1 VIDGLYINLERSPE
15 RRAAMEQQLRE
26 ARLPYPVRRFPAL
39 EGATLRDCPPGLR
52 APQWGCFQSHLAALE
67 ASLSSE
73 APLHVM
79 EDDALLGPEL
89 AGLPGILETLEA
101 GSGGDWDLLF
111 LDATL
116 IELPD
121 MQLMYEWTEL
131 AREKGT
137 VHVRGV
143 PRGFCLYGLHS
154 YVVNGRRKGRVH
166 AFLRQYSRAGRAIDG
181 VTAHGIQSGA
191 LKASVTAPFLTSG
204 SDLGLTNRT
213 LGERDD
219 SFLAWF
225 LFRRL
230 CFGRLDGPAL
240 AALERDLERLLPAI
254 DRAERLLGALMA
266 YRVARWPRQRF
277 PPGIEA

>member
-1 VIDGLYINLERSPE
+1 MIEGLYINLERSPE
-15 RRAAMEQQLRE
+15 RRAAMEEQLRD
-26 ARLPYPVRRFPAL
+26 ARLPYPVRRFAAID
-39 EGATLRDCPPGLR
+39 GAALRDCPPGLR

-67 ASLSSE
+67 ASLPG
-73 APLHVM
+73 AAALHVM

-101 GSGGDWDLLF
+101 GSGGNWDLLF

-131 AREKGT
+131 AREKSA
-137 VHVRGV
+137 VHVRSV
-143 PRGFCLYGLHS
+143 PREFCLYGLHS

-166 AFLRQYSRAGRAIDG
+166 AFLRQHSRAGRAIDG
-181 VTAHGIQSGA
+181 VTAYGIQHGA
-191 LKASVTAPFLTSG
+191 LTASVTAPFLTSG
-204 SDLGLTNRT
+204 SELGLTRRT

-230 CFGRLDGPAL
+230 CFGRLDDAAL
-240 AALERDLERLLPAI
+240 AGLERELGRLLPAI
-254 DRAERLLGALMA
+254 GRPERVLGALMA

>member
-39 EGATLRDCPPGLR
+39 DGATLRDCPPGLR

-131 AREKGT
+131 ATWSTAGARAACT
-137 VHVRGV
+137 
-143 PRGFCLYGLHS
+143 HS
-154 YVVNGRRKGRVH
+154 CASTAAPAGRSTASRPTG
-166 AFLRQYSRAGRAIDG
+166 SRA
-181 VTAHGIQSGA
+181 
-191 LKASVTAPFLTSG
+191 
-204 SDLGLTNRT
+204 
-213 LGERDD
+213 
-219 SFLAWF
+219 
-225 LFRRL
+225 
-230 CFGRLDGPAL
+230 
-240 AALERDLERLLPAI
+240 
-254 DRAERLLGALMA
+254 
-266 YRVARWPRQRF
+266 AR
-277 PPGIEA
+277 